1 MQYPYPV
8 DGNVSPCWITKMK
21 LCLEACGEHC
31 TEMCTCIVYW
41 CSRSVWESMA
51 KVSVKTK
58 RLDVAKVCL
67 GNMADARGAMA
78 LKYAAAEPQLDAQVA
93 ILAIHLQLYAR
104 ILSVLCI
111 VSGFN
116 LNQNIYSK
124 YY

>member
-1 MQYPYPV
+1 
-8 DGNVSPCWITKMK
+8 
-21 LCLEACGEHC
+21 
-31 TEMCTCIVYW
+31 
-41 CSRSVWESMA
+41 MA

>member
-1 MQYPYPV
+1 MR
-8 DGNVSPCWITKMK
+8 N
-21 LCLEACGEHC
+21 
-31 TEMCTCIVYW
+31 VYW

-78 LKYAAAEPQLDAQVA
+78 LKHAAAEPEPDAQVA

-111 VSGFN
+111 VSGF
-116 LNQNIYSK
+116 
-124 YY
+124 